1 MIVEK
6 KMTAQVSSSL
16 VRVLSGHME
25 EQHAGNSDILITK
38 DLLGNLSNAKPT
50 TPKAIDLEFKGGRVE
65 AQKCSSSSSPSASA
79 SSPKSPLSAKGS
91 ASPDGKSFKTPLS
104 NFLQDSKL
112 QDLNF
117 PPINLFDEMT
127 TTSLDLKL
135 QSCSTPSPYQSV
147 CTLDKV
153 KHALERAEKGGNMK
167 KRSSSPPPPPS
178 SPPATS
184 SSTPRMFAAA
194 CPGCLLYVIASNTNP
209 RCPRC
214 NSFVPSSLPMKKPRI
229 DLNASF

>member
-1 MIVEK
+1 
-6 KMTAQVSSSL
+6 MTAQVSSSL

-50 TPKAIDLEFKGGRVE
+50 TPKAIDLEF
-65 AQKCSSSSSPSASA
+65 
-79 SSPKSPLSAKGS
+79 
-91 ASPDGKSFKTPLS
+91 
-104 NFLQDSKL
+104 KL

-184 SSTPRMFAAA
+184 SSSTPRMFAAA

>member
-1 MIVEK
+1 
-6 KMTAQVSSSL
+6 MTAQVGSSL

-50 TPKAIDLEFKGGRVE
+50 TPKAIDLEF
-65 AQKCSSSSSPSASA
+65 
-79 SSPKSPLSAKGS
+79 
-91 ASPDGKSFKTPLS
+91 
-104 NFLQDSKL
+104 
-112 QDLNF
+112 
-117 PPINLFDEMT
+117 
-127 TTSLDLKL
+127 KL

-184 SSTPRMFAAA
+184 SSSTPRMFAAA